1 MLCPGTM
8 LHFEMVLLECHNP
21 STNQGLIS
29 GIRFEPRES
38 LIVNPKDELS
48 GAEITVI
55 LQDEIIS
62 CVHFKLRSA
71 ILRLSGIQLLATIH
85 NWSQAPFARRTL
97 PLMQN
102 AGNCN
107 STGISVQHKFALRFR
122 LRQGSCLDQSQFD
135 GVESPLLLIPQT
147 KVAPR
152 PVIACKG
159 ATSLACQGMNSRY

>member
-8 LHFEMVLLECHNP
+8 LHSEMVLLECHNP
-21 STNQGLIS
+21 SSNQGLIS

-62 CVHFKLRSA
+62 CVHFKLGSA

-85 NWSQAPFARRTL
+85 NWSQGVFRPEDPAIDAKCRKL
-97 PLMQN
+97 Q
-102 AGNCN
+102 
-107 STGISVQHKFALRFR
+107 QHWHQCPAQIRPP
-122 LRQGSCLDQSQFD
+122 
-135 GVESPLLLIPQT
+135 SP
-147 KVAPR
+147 VAPR
-152 PVIACKG
+152 QLPQSKPI
-159 ATSLACQGMNSRY
+159 

>member
-1 MLCPGTM
+1 MLCPRTM

-21 STNQGLIS
+21 SSNQGLIS

-38 LIVNPKDELS
+38 LIVNPKDEFS

-62 CVHFKLRSA
+62 CVHFKLGSA

-85 NWSQAPFARRTL
+85 NWSQALFARRTL

-102 AGNCN
+102 AGTCN
-107 STGISVQHKFALRFR
+107 STGISVQHKFALRVR

-135 GVESPLLLIPQT
+135 GVESLLLLIPQA

-159 ATSLACQGMNSRY
+159 ATSLACQGMNSR

>member
-8 LHFEMVLLECHNP
+8 LNFEMVLLECHNP
-21 STNQGLIS
+21 SSNQGLIS

-85 NWSQAPFARRTL
+85 NWSQALFARRTL

-107 STGISVQHKFALRFR
+107 SAGISVQHKFAIRVR

-135 GVESPLLLIPQT
+135 GVESLLLLTPQA

-159 ATSLACQGMNSRY
+159 ATSLACQGINSR